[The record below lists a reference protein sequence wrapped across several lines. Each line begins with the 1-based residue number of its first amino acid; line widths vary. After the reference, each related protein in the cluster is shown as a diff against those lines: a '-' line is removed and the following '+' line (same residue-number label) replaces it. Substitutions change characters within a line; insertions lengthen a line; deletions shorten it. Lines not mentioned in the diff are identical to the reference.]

1 VSTLDAV
8 RRVLADAEAWI
19 VGGAVRDALLGRA
32 VMDADVA
39 LRGDARRA
47 ARRLARETGGAPFPL
62 SDAFGAWRVV
72 ARDHTWQIDVVPLQG
87 ESIEADL
94 ALRDFT
100 INAMAE
106 PVGGGP
112 RVDPHGGAADLA
124 ARCVRMVSEPAL
136 EADPLRTLRAA
147 RIAAELGFDVEP
159 ATAAAV
165 RAHAGGLVRVAG
177 ERVFGELKRMVGGED
192 PVRGLRLMAGLGVTA
207 VILPELTTLG
217 GVEQNI
223 FHHLDVLDH
232 TLTVLEETVALE
244 RDPAAAGLGR
254 HEPAIR
260 ELLARP
266 LADELDRAGGL
277 RWAAL
282 LHDIAKP
289 ETRGERPDGR
299 VTFIGHD
306 QRGAEVAAAILR
318 RLRAS
323 ERLAN
328 YVAAL
333 TRNHLSI
340 GFLVHERP
348 LDRRAAWHFLRA
360 TRPYAADVV
369 LLTVADRLATRGK
382 NAEPAIAAHLEVA
395 DAMLEHAFADAPR
408 RPLVPGD
415 ELARALGRAPGP
427 WLGELLARI
436 EEDRYAGE
444 LSTREEALARARSLL
459 GEDPRT

>member
-1 VSTLDAV
+1 VRTLEDV
-8 RRVLADAEAWI
+8 RRVLAGADAWI

-32 VMDADVA
+32 VTDADVA
-39 LRGDARRA
+39 LAGDVRRA
-47 ARRLARETGGAPFPL
+47 ARRVARETGGAPFPL

-72 ARDHTWQIDVVPLQG
+72 ARDHSWQIDLVPLQG
-87 ESIEADL
+87 DSIESDL

-106 PVGGGP
+106 HVAGGP
-112 RVDPHGGAADLA
+112 RIDPHGGAGDLA

-147 RIAAELGFDVEP
+147 RIAAELGFEVEP
-159 ATAAAV
+159 ATVAAV
-165 RAHAGGLVRVAG
+165 RAHAGGLAQVAG
-177 ERVFGELKRMVGGED
+177 ERVFGELKRLVGGED
-192 PVRGLRLMAGLGVTA
+192 PVRGLRLMAELSVADA
-207 VILPELTTLG
+207 VLPELTALG

-232 TLTVLEETVALE
+232 TLAVLDAAVALA

-254 HEPAIR
+254 HEGAIR

-266 LADELDRAGGL
+266 LADDLDRAGGL

-348 LDRRAAWHFLRA
+348 LDRRTAWRFLRA
-360 TRPYAADVV
+360 TRPYSADVV
-369 LLTVADRLATRGK
+369 LLTVADRLATRGR

-395 DAMLEHAFADAPR
+395 DAMLGHAFADSQRP
-408 RPLVPGD
+408 PLVRGD
-415 ELARALGRAPGP
+415 DLARALGRTPGP

-444 LSTREEALARARSLL
+444 LSTPEEAVERARSLL
-459 GEDPRT
+459 GEEPRT